1 MLPTELCYLESL
13 ISKAAPRVV
22 QRGISM
28 VEVLVAMVVLSFG
41 LLGAATLQGR
51 GLQSSHDAYL
61 YSQASALA
69 YEMAERSRVN
79 SGQSYNSGFGAV
91 PGVQNC
97 NGSNCTAATI
107 AAYDL
112 YEWKQLAVKARLP
125 DADAAVSTVVGP
137 PRVVTIQLRWRGRG
151 PGTCDANGG
160 AGTEYSCLTLIIR
173 P

>member
-1 MLPTELCYLESL
+1 
-13 ISKAAPRVV
+13 
-22 QRGISM
+22 M

-41 LLGAATLQGR
+41 LLGAAALQGR

-61 YSQASALA
+61 FSQASALA
-69 YEMAERSRVN
+69 YEMAERIRVN
-79 SGQSYNSGFGAV
+79 RTQNYSSAFGAV

-97 NGSNCTAATI
+97 NGANCNPTSI

-125 DADAAVSTVVGP
+125 DADAAVATVAGP
-137 PRVVTIQLRWRGRG
+137 PRVVTIRLRWRGRG
-151 PGTCDANGG
+151 PGTCDANGNS
-160 AGTEYSCLTLIIR
+160 GTEYSCLTLTIQ